1 MKGQKKYTL
10 REIKAMVSH
19 TTNIALPTAKALRE
33 SGEPLVSCKINT
45 SRVSVYRSGFALYE
59 TDMGVTVFR
68 VEDCGAYIYHS
79 VEDEEQFMPEET
91 FSDEEWTVRLVL
103 EGEDRLWHNQQVLHN
118 DKHGTKLD
126 MNEEREESFIDHE
139 QSLDNTIEKMISRDK
154 CHKLLSCLT
163 DKQRRIVEAYY
174 ILDMTQEEIGKML
187 NISQQAVV
195 DVLQRSIK
203 RMKKYSK

>member
-19 TTNIALPTAKALRE
+19 TTNIALPTAKDLRE
-33 SGEPLVSCKINT
+33 SGEPLVSCRVNT
-45 SRVSVYRSGFALYE
+45 GRISVYRSGFALYE

-91 FSDEEWTVRLVL
+91 FSDEEWTVRFVL

-126 MNEEREESFIDHE
+126 INEEREESFIDHE

-163 DKQRRIVEAYY
+163 DKQLRVVEAYY
-174 ILDMTQEEIGKML
+174 IFDLTQEEIAKRL
-187 NISQQAVV
+187 HISQQVV
-195 DVLQRSIK
+195 DRTLKAAIK
-203 RMKKYSK
+203 KMQKNF

>member
-33 SGEPLVSCKINT
+33 SGEPLVSCRINT

-68 VEDCGAYIYHS
+68 VEDCGAYVYHS
-79 VEDEEQFMPEET
+79 VEEEEQFMPEET
-91 FSDEEWTVRLVL
+91 FSDEEWTVRCIL
-103 EGEDRLWHNQQVLHN
+103 EGEDRLWRNQQLVHN
-118 DKHGTKLD
+118 NKHGTKLEL
-126 MNEEREESFIDHE
+126 NEEREEAFIDHE
-139 QSLDNTIEKMISRDK
+139 QSLDNTIEKMVSQDK
-154 CHKLLSCLT
+154 CSRLLSCLT

-174 ILDMTQEEIGKML
+174 IFDLTQQEIADKL
-187 NISQQAVV
+187 HISHQVV
-195 DVLQRSIK
+195 DRTLKAAIK
-203 RMKKYSK
+203 KMQKNF